1 MFFIELIITFNKT
14 SFFNLLVYIA
24 IFAIVL
30 MGYFDKYYMRFI
42 LACLALSIV
51 LDLVWIIVL
60 ATVPFTLPSL
70 SGIQLLQLLTPR
82 CKLPS

>member
-60 ATVPFTLPSL
+60 ATVPFTLPSPY
-70 SGIQLLQLLTPR
+70 GTQLLQLLTPR